1 MKTLTNNQLCTINL
15 DETRKC
21 LYHHWKRTTENAS
34 WNEMRES
41 FMLFLQGIAQNRPKY
56 VIVDER
62 DNCHPFTP
70 EEQRWID
77 ENSPKVLGSA
87 QVERMAIIISKN
99 GFVELAAE
107 TVMDGHNAKQILNNR
122 FFPTIEGAEK
132 WMFGA

>member
-15 DETRKC
+15 DEEKKC

-34 WNEMRES
+34 WNDVKDS
-41 FMLFLQGIAQNRPKY
+41 FLLFLQGISQNRPKY

-70 EEQRWID
+70 DEQKWID
-77 ENSPKVLGSA
+77 VNSPKVLGIA
-87 QVERMAIIISKN
+87 QVEKMAIIISKN

-107 TVMDGHNAKQILNNR
+107 TVMDGQNAKQLNNR
-122 FFPTIEGAEK
+122 FFQTIQDAEK
-132 WMFGA
+132 WMFGM